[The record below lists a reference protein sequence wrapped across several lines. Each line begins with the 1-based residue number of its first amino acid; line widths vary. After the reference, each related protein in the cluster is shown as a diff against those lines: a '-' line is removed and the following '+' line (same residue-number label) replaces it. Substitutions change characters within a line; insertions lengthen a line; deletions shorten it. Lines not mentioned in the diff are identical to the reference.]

1 MSLMSPHYLRNS
13 VTMVRPL
20 ITYTKA
26 YILQQLR
33 EKNLT
38 YFVDP
43 TNSDPEMSLR
53 NRVRKTLSQGSPAL
67 FQQRSDLYAMLSPT
81 NNSVPLHLLSLPPS
95 IGITWCYYFDE
106 TMLWTPLV
114 IVALWKQLQLAGG
127 ISQSTIAEFHHFLT
141 TATHGHK
148 LLHSC
153 YHYRCHGKT
162 YLWKYHSAA
171 ISPPEPQRVVVAGE
185 FLYHGY
191 VLLMR
196 DEDI

>member
-1 MSLMSPHYLRNS
+1 MSPHYLRNS

-127 ISQSTIAEFHHFLT
+127 ISQSTVSEFHHFLA

-148 LLHSC
+148 LLGGC
-153 YHYRCHGKT
+153 YHYRCHNKT
-162 YLWKYHSAA
+162 YLLKYHPPA
-171 ISPPEPQRVVVAGE
+171 ISPPDPQCVITTGE
-185 FLYHGY
+185 FRYHGY

-196 DEDI
+196 DENI